1 VSSTAP
7 PQASTSPRRISGI
20 AGTLPAWAVF
30 ALTFAGYLLLA
41 RFGLLLAIQPGN
53 ASPLFPAA
61 GLGLA
66 AAFVWGRWAVAA
78 VAAAALAANLWHL
91 SASTVLSAAVVTTW
105 LGTSAG
111 AAMQAAIGAW
121 MVRRFVS
128 MPLLLSE
135 PADLARFM
143 LIVTPLVCL
152 ISASVAVLALLAGGT
167 IGVAAALP
175 TWGAWWVGDTLGV
188 LIGAPLVWAFIATP
202 QEAWAPRRWAVAL
215 PLAIATGVMALGI
228 AESTRSE
235 EERAQ
240 RAFQRDA
247 DNATNALT
255 SRLQEPLRALEAM
268 RGLAE
273 AAPSLDRDV
282 FRRAAAPW
290 MVDAPA
296 LAALGLSERVERSDM
311 AAFESR
317 ERSSGNDGFR
327 ITERWPAGQ
336 TPSAGDGLIVIRFLE
351 PMANNAS
358 AIGVNSRSIPRARD
372 AIDAATRSG
381 RPITSG
387 GFALTQG
394 GRGVVVYQALYRG
407 ELTTEAARQ
416 AQLRGVVFATLR
428 PESLLQTL
436 SQRLPLAMGLCLL
449 DKDATPGER
458 VLAASAA
465 GCDETKTPQTST
477 QQRAHIAPLPFAG
490 RQWELRVTSAASNTP
505 GFGRTWP
512 LALVSLASASML
524 GALLLTITGRSRRI
538 EAAVVL
544 RTAELQQRTAQLQ
557 TEAAQRQSTALALS
571 ESQQRLRSILNHA
584 PIGVAYTDTEGRI
597 REANPYLRELL
608 GTTSERLAGMPIAR
622 VLHGE
627 DRAAEAQMRARLLE
641 GELPMAR
648 TQLRC
653 IASDGRE
660 IAIRASITVLRSAK
674 SNEPRRMVW
683 VIEDITEHLA
693 LEEAQRARE
702 GAEAANRAKSEFL
715 SRMSHELRTPLN
727 ALLGFTQLLELDR
740 KQPLAPHQLDWT
752 AQMRQ
757 AGWHLLHMINDTL
770 DLARIE
776 SGHVE
781 LEPRTLDLA
790 ELVAAACA
798 LVQQPAE
805 KRRIRIETHL
815 GLGAHAVIGDSTRVK
830 QILTNLL
837 SNAVKYNVDGGNIIV
852 ASRMADEGRIAL
864 DVIDTGAGMSPQQL
878 AQLFQ
883 PFNRLGQESGPVEG
897 TGIGLVI
904 SLRLA
909 ELMGGTLH
917 ARSSVG
923 MGSTFTLEL
932 PRASVSPA
940 PHLAGDDDQVEP
952 AAYRRRVI
960 HYVEDNETNA
970 EVMRGILALRPQV
983 DLEISMLGL
992 DGLAAIKRRRP
1003 SLVLLDMQLP
1013 DIDGLELLRH
1023 LQAGVDT
1030 SDIPVI
1036 VVSADATETRISQ
1049 AIAAGATH
1057 YLTKP
1062 VNVPSFLA
1070 AVDSVLDQL
1079 DTHFG

>member
-1 VSSTAP
+1 VPQQAP
-7 PQASTSPRRISGI
+7 SAPRRI
-20 AGTLPAWAVF
+20 AADPAPAPWAVF
-30 ALTFAGYLLLA
+30 AITFAAYLLMAHL
-41 RFGLLLAIQPGN
+41 GLMLAIQPGN

-61 GLGLA
+61 GVGLA

-78 VAAAALAANLWHL
+78 VAAASLAANLWHV
-91 SASTVLSAAVVTTW
+91 SAETTLSAAVIAPW
-105 LGTSAG
+105 LGASAG
-111 AAMQAAIGAW
+111 AALQALTGAW

-128 MPLLLSE
+128 TPLLLSE

-143 LIVTPLVCL
+143 LLVAPLTCL
-152 ISASVAVLALLAGGT
+152 TSATIAVPVLLASGTISAAAVPA
-167 IGVAAALP
+167 

-188 LIGAPLVWAFIATP
+188 LIGAPIVWSFIAQP
-202 QEAWAPRRWAVAL
+202 REAWAPRRNAVAL
-215 PLAIATGVMALGI
+215 PLALATLVMALGI
-228 AESTRSE
+228 VESMRSE
-235 EERAQ
+235 AERSQ

-247 DNATNALT
+247 ENVSNMLAAQ
-255 SRLQEPLRALEAM
+255 LQEPLRALEAM
-268 RGLAE
+268 RGVAE
-273 AAPSLDRDV
+273 AAPDLSQQA
-282 FRRAAAPW
+282 FARAALPW
-290 MVDAPA
+290 TLAAPA
-296 LAALGLSERVERSDM
+296 MAALGLSDRVERADVAAYEARQRTAGAAGYRVVERWPDGRVPAADDALMLIRYIEPMAANATALGVNARSVPRARWAIDQSLQSGRPVAT
-311 AAFESR
+311 AAFELS
-317 ERSSGNDGFR
+317 
-327 ITERWPAGQ
+327 
-336 TPSAGDGLIVIRFLE
+336 
-351 PMANNAS
+351 
-358 AIGVNSRSIPRARD
+358 
-372 AIDAATRSG
+372 
-381 RPITSG
+381 
-387 GFALTQG
+387 QG
-394 GRGVVVYQALYRG
+394 GRGAVIYQGLYGGEPQTSEERARMARG
-407 ELTTEAARQ
+407 M
-416 AQLRGVVFATLR
+416 VFAAVR
-428 PESLLQTL
+428 PEQMLAAMRE
-436 SQRLPLAMGLCLL
+436 RLPSTLAVCLI
-449 DKDATPGER
+449 DNDAEPGAR
-458 VLAASAA
+458 VLAGPG
-465 GCDETKTPQTST
+465 GCDRTE
-477 QQRAHIAPLPFAG
+477 APAARVHTASLPFAS
-490 RQWELRVTSAASNTP
+490 RQWALRVTANANAGSGSI
-505 GFGRTWP
+505 GRTWP
-512 LALVSLASASML
+512 LALVSLASASLL
-524 GALLLTITGRSRRI
+524 GALLLTITGRARRI
-538 EAAVVL
+538 EAAVVE
-544 RTAELQQRTAQLQ
+544 RTAELQQRSTELQ
-557 TEAAQRQSTALALS
+557 AEATQRQRTAMALR
-571 ESQQRLRSILNHA
+571 ESQQRLRNILDHA

-608 GTTSERLAGMPIAR
+608 GTTSERLAGMPMSR
-622 VLHGE
+622 LLHAD
-627 DRAAEAQMRARLLE
+627 DREAEAQARERLLA
-641 GELPMAR
+641 GEVPMAR
-648 TQLRC
+648 ANLRC
-653 IASDGRE
+653 KAADGRL
-660 IAIRASITVLRSAK
+660 IATRASVSVLRSGK
-674 SNEPRRMVW
+674 DNEPRRMVW

-776 SGHVE
+776 SGHVD

-790 ELVAAACA
+790 ELVVGAQA
-798 LVQQPAE
+798 LVAQAAE
-805 KRRIRIETHL
+805 KRRIRIDVHL
-815 GLGAHAVIGDSTRVK
+815 GPGAQAVIGDATRVK

-837 SNAVKYNVDGGNIIV
+837 SNAVKYNLEGGNVIV
-852 ASRMADEGRIAL
+852 ASRMADEGRVAL
-864 DVIDTGAGMSPQQL
+864 DVIDTGAGMNPQQL

-917 ARSSVG
+917 ARSAVG

-932 PRASVSPA
+932 PRAAAAPA
-940 PHLAGDDDQVEP
+940 PPQADDNDAWIEP
-952 AAYRRRVI
+952 AGYRRRVI

-983 DLEISMLGL
+983 ELEVSTLGL
-992 DGLAAIKRRRP
+992 DGLAAIQRRRP

-1023 LQAGVDT
+1023 LQAGADT

-1036 VVSADATETRISQ
+1036 VVSADATEARISL

-1062 VNVPSFLA
+1062 VNVPTLLA